1 MFVLIKSNKIVLNMK
16 CCFISLHT
24 DNWHNNKKMQKKRGT
39 IAHRLERVEYQK
51 DTREGLKI
59 LEKCIKKGRKE
70 IQQNAHRVKEKIK
83 SLIVFDINELC

>member
-1 MFVLIKSNKIVLNMK
+1 MK

-59 LEKCIKKGRKE
+59 LEKCIKKEGKKYNKTPIALRKKLK
-70 IQQNAHRVKEKIK
+70 V
-83 SLIVFDINELC
+83 